1 MDETTELRKHL
12 REYRDAD
19 DKLRALNEQV
29 SALRE
34 TRREKE
40 GLITELLARPKFATF
55 DKLKLEDD
63 GSTIQIQRPS
73 QWNKPWT
80 LSKASLYAYLRQ
92 YFQSTPGPDADS
104 CYSFIET
111 QQKRQ
116 LVATEFSLTRHI
128 AKDVWNK

>member
-1 MDETTELRKHL
+1 MDDTAELRRLL

-19 DKLRALNEQV
+19 NELRTLNEKV
-29 SALRE
+29 STLRE
-34 TRREKE
+34 TRKEKE
-40 GLITELLARPKFATF
+40 LVISDILARPKFATF